1 MHAVDLLSMVQNLR
15 FSVSEKESNQLIQL
29 NRGHFFLAPTLHTS
43 CTFTGNAMHQSEQER
58 KKTTFK
64 LIAYLV

>member
-15 FSVSEKESNQLIQL
+15 FSVSEKESNQLIQHK
-29 NRGHFFLAPTLHTS
+29 RPFFLAPTLHTS
-43 CTFTGNAMHQSEQER
+43 CTYTGNAMHQSEQER